1 MSDPNALTQNPKWN
15 PKSKF
20 RNIIS
25 KLRSIFIIHAVIA
38 KVMQILTLGVL
49 ILSYNVCYILIDNN
63 IMGGINVTNSN
74 NLKMFRLNKRLS
86 QKQLADKT
94 GLSISSIAKIE
105 QGVRNPSYKAA
116 DKICVVLDAPL
127 EEVFPSY
134 KRECPYPRT
143 M

>member
-1 MSDPNALTQNPKWN
+1 
-15 PKSKF
+15 
-20 RNIIS
+20 
-25 KLRSIFIIHAVIA
+25 
-38 KVMQILTLGVL
+38 MQILTLGVL